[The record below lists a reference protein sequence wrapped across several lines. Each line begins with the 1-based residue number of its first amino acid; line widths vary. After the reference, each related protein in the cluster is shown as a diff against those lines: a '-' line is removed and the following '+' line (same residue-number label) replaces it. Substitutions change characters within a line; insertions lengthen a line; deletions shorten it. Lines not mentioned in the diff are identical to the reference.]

1 MKMKED
7 AVNAAVKA
15 MVDAGLKL
23 KPEEAKNKIYAI
35 YKFKGIEFQEVFD
48 RFLTQEIG
56 GIDYKILAAGI
67 VAYRKAREAALVLYP
82 HINMTL
88 FGLMKRGVKLAVLSD
103 APRKQAWLR
112 LCYLNLHH
120 TFEVVVTHEDT
131 GIFKPNAEPFLR
143 ALELLGVKAE
153 EAMMVGDWPE
163 RDMAGASNLGIKTVY
178 ARYGDTYVRYDQNES
193 TEVHGAD
200 YIIDDI
206 SELLEIVDR
215 LNDKD

>member
-1 MKMKED
+1 
-7 AVNAAVKA
+7 
-15 MVDAGLKL
+15 
-23 KPEEAKNKIYAI
+23 
-35 YKFKGIEFQEVFD
+35 
-48 RFLTQEIG
+48 
-56 GIDYKILAAGI
+56 